1 MAYDN
6 AQSDSNYY
14 SLDESLMKFPIL
26 FVFVQVMYICIMICN
41 DVYETLN
48 PLRREQFTRVRC
60 MDWP

>member
-26 FVFVQVMYICIMICN
+26 FVFVQ
-41 DVYETLN
+41 LN
-48 PLRREQFTRVRC
+48 LHELCARC
-60 MDWP
+60 KE